1 MTADSHWGTW
11 LAVRHPPYEDQNY
24 LRVTNLQFGSLRS
37 CKEIPGHCTDARKS
51 AYFQGKPVKEKE
63 KKKKNLPHRRK

>member
-1 MTADSHWGTW
+1 VTADSHWGTW

-63 KKKKNLPHRRK
+63 KKKNLPHRRK